1 MAYNRPRLPS
11 GALKKEAM
19 GKDIEVAILFAD
31 VVGSTQLYEQLGD
44 AKARQMVGRCL
55 DIMREATEANQG
67 TVIKTMGDE
76 VMSTFP
82 SADEAMNAARRMQ
95 ERIAAD
101 ADLAHGN
108 GHVAIRIGCHYGP
121 VVQEHRDIFGS
132 AVHTANRMTSQAK
145 AKQIITTL
153 STVERLSPE
162 WQAVARQID
171 IATVRGKADEVVL
184 FEVLWQPEE
193 ATSML
198 PTVGHGRK
206 TGARP
211 KRLSLRYQGREV
223 TVGDGRKSAT
233 LGRAEENDV
242 VVKGNLISRV
252 HARIEASR
260 DKFTLVDES
269 TNGTFVQT
277 TAGEEIFVRRDSTQ
291 LTGEGVIGLGRVAQ
305 PGTALAVHY
314 VVED

>member
-1 MAYNRPRLPS
+1 
-11 GALKKEAM
+11 M
-19 GKDIEVAILFAD
+19 GKDVEVAILFAD

-44 AKARQMVGRCL
+44 VKARQMVGRCL
-55 DIMREATEANQG
+55 DIMREATEGNSG

-76 VMSTFP
+76 VMATFNT
-82 SADEAMNAARRMQ
+82 ADDAMAAAKRMQ
-95 ERIAAD
+95 ERISGD
-101 ADLAHGN
+101 ADLEHDN
-108 GHVAIRIGCHYGP
+108 GRVAIRIGCHYGP

-153 STVERLSPE
+153 STVQRLSPE
-162 WQAVARQID
+162 WQATARQID

-198 PTVGHGRK
+198 PTVGMGRK
-206 TGARP
+206 TGTRP

-223 TVGDGRKSAT
+223 TIGDGRKSAT
-233 LGRAEENDV
+233 LGRAEDNDV

-252 HARIEASR
+252 HARVEMSR
-260 DKFTLVDES
+260 DRFTLVDES

-277 TAGEEIFVRRDSTQ
+277 NTGEEIFVRRDSTQ

-305 PGTALAVHY
+305 PGTALAIHF
-314 VVED
+314 VVEE

>member
-1 MAYNRPRLPS
+1 
-11 GALKKEAM
+11 M
-19 GKDIEVAILFAD
+19 GKDVEVAILFAD

-44 AKARQMVGRCL
+44 VKARQMVSRCL
-55 DIMREATEANQG
+55 DIMREATEANHG

-82 SADEAMNAARRMQ
+82 TADDAMSAARRMQ
-95 ERIAAD
+95 ERITSD
-101 ADLAHGN
+101 TELAHDN

-162 WQAVARQID
+162 WQSTARQID
-171 IATVRGKADEVVL
+171 VATVRGKADEVVL
-184 FEVLWQPEE
+184 FEVLWQPDE

-198 PTVGHGRK
+198 PTVGLGRPK

-223 TVGDGRKSAT
+223 TVGEGRKSAT
-233 LGRAEENDV
+233 LGRAEDNDV

-252 HARIEASR
+252 HARVEVSR

-277 TAGEEIFVRRDSTQ
+277 NAGEEIFVRRDSTQ

-314 VVED
+314 VIED

>member
-1 MAYNRPRLPS
+1 
-11 GALKKEAM
+11 M
-19 GKDIEVAILFAD
+19 GKDVEVAILFAD

-44 AKARQMVGRCL
+44 IKARQMVGRCL
-55 DIMREATEANQG
+55 DIMRDATEANTG

-82 SADEAMNAARRMQ
+82 TADDAMNAAKRMQ
-95 ERIAAD
+95 ERISTD
-101 ADLAHGN
+101 ADLEHDN
-108 GHVAIRIGCHYGP
+108 GRVAIRIGCHYGP

-145 AKQIITTL
+145 ARQIITTL
-153 STVERLSPE
+153 STVQKLSPE
-162 WQAVARQID
+162 WRSATRQID

-184 FEVLWQPEE
+184 FEVLWQPEDV
-193 ATSML
+193 TSML
-198 PTVGHGRK
+198 PTVGLGRK

-211 KRLSLRYQGREV
+211 KHLSLRYQGREV
-223 TVGDGRKSAT
+223 TVGEGRKSAT
-233 LGRAEENDV
+233 LGRAEDNDV

-277 TAGEEIFVRRDSTQ
+277 SAGEEIFVRRDSTQ

-305 PGTALAVHY
+305 PGTALAVHF

>member
-1 MAYNRPRLPS
+1 
-11 GALKKEAM
+11 
-19 GKDIEVAILFAD
+19 
-31 VVGSTQLYEQLGD
+31 
-44 AKARQMVGRCL
+44 MVGRCL
-55 DIMREATEANQG
+55 DIMREATEANKG

-82 SADEAMNAARRMQ
+82 TPDDAMNAAKRMQ
-95 ERIAAD
+95 ERISTD
-101 ADLAHGN
+101 PELGHEN
-108 GHVAIRIGCHYGP
+108 GHVAIRIGCHFGP
-121 VVQEHRDIFGS
+121 VVQEQRDIFGS

-145 AKQIITTL
+145 AKQIN
-153 STVERLSPE
+153 
-162 WQAVARQID
+162 

-198 PTVGHGRK
+198 PTVGLGRSK
-206 TGARP
+206 NVRP

-223 TVGDGRKSAT
+223 TVGEGRKSAT
-233 LGRAEENDV
+233 LGRAEDNDV

-277 TAGEEIFVRRDSTQ
+277 NAGEEIFVRRDSTQ

-305 PGTALAVHY
+305 PGTALAVHF
-314 VVED
+314 VVEE

>member
-1 MAYNRPRLPS
+1 
-11 GALKKEAM
+11 M
-19 GKDIEVAILFAD
+19 GKDVEVAILFAD

-44 AKARQMVGRCL
+44 IKARQMVARCL

-82 SADEAMNAARRMQ
+82 TADDSMNAAKRMQ
-95 ERIAAD
+95 ERISTD
-101 ADLAHGN
+101 SELEHDN
-108 GHVAIRIGCHYGP
+108 GRVAIRIGCHFGP

-153 STVERLSPE
+153 STVQKLSPE
-162 WQAVARQID
+162 WQAATRQID

-184 FEVLWQPEE
+184 FEVLWQPDE

-206 TGARP
+206 TGVRP

-252 HARIEASR
+252 HARVEVSR
-260 DKFTLVDES
+260 DKFTLIDES

-277 TAGEEIFVRRDSTQ
+277 NAGEEVFVRRDSTP
-291 LTGEGVIGLGRVAQ
+291 LVGEGVIGLGRVAQ
-305 PGTALAVHY
+305 PGTALAVHF